1 MTDSRAIIV
10 ALKQTN
16 IMHLKVLKVLLVS
29 AVMLVTASCST
40 TSLKDDPYKHV
51 APDPIEG
58 LNRSIFKF
66 NQTADKWVLK
76 PIALAYDHSLPRP
89 AKNGVR
95 NFFNNLQEPLN
106 ILNNVLQGKF
116 DRALDSTYRFTVNST
131 VGVLGL
137 IDVAEKL
144 DVKAAPEDFG
154 QTLAAWGAK
163 PGPYLM
169 LPLLGPSNLRDGAG
183 RLITSAVYY
192 PINELSDSS
201 GVRTGLVF
209 IDVVSF
215 RAALLRND
223 KVLAS
228 QLDQYAFLKRAFEQ
242 LRIDSIYDGNPPKKA
257 DEKYDDF

>member
-1 MTDSRAIIV
+1 MKNSSASMV
-10 ALKQTN
+10 ALKQSNKRLST
-16 IMHLKVLKVLLVS
+16 VLGVVFLALL
-29 AVMLVTASCST
+29 TTSCST
-40 TSLKDDPYKHV
+40 TSLQDDPSKHI

-76 PIALAYDHSLPRP
+76 PIASAYDHSLPKP
-89 AKNGVR
+89 AKTGVR

-106 ILNNVLQGKF
+106 IVNNVLQGKF

-131 VGVLGL
+131 VGILGL
-137 IDVAEKL
+137 IDVANKL
-144 DVKAAPEDFG
+144 DVKPAPEDFG

-183 RLITSAVYY
+183 RIVTSAVYY
-192 PINELSDSS
+192 PINEITDSS
-201 GVRTGLVF
+201 GVRTGMVLL
-209 IDVVSF
+209 DVVSF
-215 RAALLRND
+215 RATLLRND
-223 KVLAS
+223 KVLES

-242 LRIDSIYDGNPPKKA
+242 IRIDAIYDGNPPKN
-257 DEKYDDF
+257 EEEVYDDF